1 MRFLRRPYKSERF
14 VLSALQ
20 EEEVFTIVPA
30 ELQQR
35 IQALSDEY
43 AFSGVITIQQG
54 DTVRYEGAFG
64 WANRGDRVPNTL
76 ETLFAHA
83 SVTKMF
89 TAVSVLQLV
98 AQGDLSLDTLIVPYL
113 GLEGRGIGPD
123 VTLHHLLTHTSGIA
137 DYFEGDDPAEL
148 ERVLAT
154 IPRANLAS
162 VAGFLP
168 LFADKDARFAPG
180 ARFEYNNAGYIL
192 LGLVV
197 EKATGRSYFD
207 YVRQHIFAPAGMG
220 DADFLPFDLV
230 REGVAEGYIP
240 VTAADGAI
248 AGWRRNIYAVPPYG
262 SPDGG
267 AYASAKDMTRFMRAL
282 RAGRLMEPELLAKML
297 TPHATV
303 SPQFAYGYGLWLLKP
318 GEQIIRYGHTG
329 EDAGVSARVM
339 YYPEH
344 DLDLVILC
352 NQGGCAGKVLAE
364 VHQWIQSMAT
374 E

>member
-1 MRFLRRPYKSERF
+1 MSEGG
-14 VLSALQ
+14 
-20 EEEVFTIVPA
+20 E
-30 ELQQR
+30 
-35 IQALSDEY
+35 
-43 AFSGVITIQQG
+43 FSGVISIQQG
-54 DTVRYEGAFG
+54 DAVLYAGAFG
-64 WANRGDRVPNTL
+64 WANRAHRVPNTM

-89 TAVSVLQLV
+89 TSVSVLQLV
-98 AQGDLSLDTLIVPYL
+98 AEGRLSLGTPVVPYL
-113 GLEGRGIGPD
+113 GLEGRAIAPD
-123 VTLHHLLTHTSGIA
+123 VTVHHLLTHTSGIA

-154 IPRANLAS
+154 IPRANLAD

-168 LFADKDARFAPG
+168 LFADRPARFAPG
-180 ARFEYNNAGYIL
+180 AQFEYNSAGYSL
-192 LGLVV
+192 LGLLI
-197 EKATGRSYFD
+197 EKASGLPYFD
-207 YVRQHIFAPAGMG
+207 YVRQNIFARAGMA

-240 VTAADGAI
+240 VTAGDGAV

-267 AYASAKDMTRFMRAL
+267 AYASVMDMIRFMRAL
-282 RAGRLMEPELLAKML
+282 RAGRLISPELVAEML

-303 SPQFAYGYGLWLLKP
+303 SPQFAYGYGLWLLRS
-318 GEQIIRYGHTG
+318 GEQLIRYGHTG

-352 NQGGCAGKVLAE
+352 NQGGCAGRVLAE
-364 VHQWIQSMAT
+364 VHQWIQSS
-374 E
+374 EV